1 MKARSLQLLD
11 KAKAALI
18 SAIEIYNK
26 PDFEY
31 REETFS
37 ILALNAWE
45 LLLKAKV
52 LADNDNDP
60 RSIYIYERRTTK
72 SGQKSC
78 RQYIRR
84 NRAGNPHTLGLGKL
98 ISVLDNDESTRLPP
112 GIKGNL
118 DALVEIRDN
127 AVHYVNA
134 SPQLA
139 KQVLE
144 VGNASLR
151 NFIELAGRWFALD
164 LSEYSLYLMPMG
176 FIVLPGSARAI
187 TPSSDE
193 RKVIEYLMQLIGET
207 APSQS
212 SGYHVALEVNV
223 SLTRSSAASVPSV
236 SVTDDPGA
244 PEVRI
249 TEENIR
255 QTYPWDY
262 RELTQR
268 LRARYTDFKANQK
281 YHDIRMPLKS
291 DERYVKVRHLD
302 PGNPKSSK
310 KAFYNPNI
318 FKEFDKHY
326 SRA

>member
-52 LADNDNDP
+52 LANNDNDP
-60 RSIYIYERRTTK
+60 RSIYIYEQRTTQ

-98 ISVLDNDESTRLPP
+98 ISVLDNDESTRLAPA
-112 GIKGNL
+112 IKGNL

-127 AVHYVNA
+127 AVHYMNA

-164 LSEYSLYLMPMG
+164 LSEYSLYLMPIG

-187 TPSSDE
+187 VPSSDE
-193 RKVIEYLMQLIGET
+193 RRVIEYLMQLIGGT
-207 APSQS
+207 AHRQS
-212 SGYHVALEVNV
+212 SSYHVALEVNV

-236 SVTDDPGA
+236 SVTDDPDA
-244 PEVRI
+244 PKVRI

-255 QTYPWDY
+255 ETYPWDY

-268 LRARYTDFKANQK
+268 LRARYTDFKANQE
-281 YHDIRMPLKS
+281 YHDIRMPLKR

-302 PGNPKSSK
+302 PGNPRSSK

-318 FKEFDKHY
+318 LKEFDKHY
-326 SRA
+326 SRE